1 MTLFQGR
8 YRIESSRLKGWDYT
22 SPGEYFVTICTKGMV
37 ERFGRVIGGVMQLD
51 DIGDAACRCWIQI
64 PNHHADIVLD
74 EFVVM
79 PNHVHGIIVIN
90 EHQGENRRDVAG
102 NVSTGTPPSISPKC
116 GSLST
121 IIRSYKS
128 AVTNW
133 CHAHGYDDFA
143 WQPRFYDHI
152 IRNDKSLN
160 AIREYI
166 RNNPA
171 LWEADRNHSSLPTD
185 WV

>member
-1 MTLFQGR
+1 MTLFQGK
-8 YRIESSRLKGWDYT
+8 YRIESIRLKGWDYT

-37 ERFGRVIGGVMQLD
+37 EWFGRVNGNVMQMN
-51 DIGDAACRCWIQI
+51 DIGDVARRCWIEI
-64 PNHHADIVLD
+64 PQHHTDIALD
-74 EFVVM
+74 EFIVM

-90 EHQGENRRDVAG
+90 EHHGENRRDVAG
-102 NVSTGTPPSISPKC
+102 NVSTGTTPSISPKS
-116 GSLST
+116 GSLSA

-133 CHAHGYDDFA
+133 CAKHGYDDFT

-160 AIREYI
+160 TIREYI

-171 LWEADRNHSSLPTD
+171 HWESDRNQFSQPTD
-185 WV
+185 